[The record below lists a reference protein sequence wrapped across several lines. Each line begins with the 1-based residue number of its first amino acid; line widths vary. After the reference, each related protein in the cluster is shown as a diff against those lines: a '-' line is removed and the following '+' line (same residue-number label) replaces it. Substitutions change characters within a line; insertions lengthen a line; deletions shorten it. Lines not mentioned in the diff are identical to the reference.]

1 MRHACIV
8 HISHTAASGR
18 LRPSTKILHVC
29 LNSDDF
35 SLLCSVVVVV
45 LLNFFH
51 AFLFFEIFFFYLFLL
66 FFLYLFYFL
75 LLTFILLLNFLMIFL
90 LFLFFLTRCF
100 VTAVALVVP
109 CVLVIV
115 VFLYTYIFFWTTLF
129 RTGNLLDCSN
139 APPLSTPYCC
149 CCCCCC
155 WSASQPNQRI
165 HTTHTHKHTPLHT
178 RTAIMNTS

>member
-51 AFLFFEIFFFYLFLL
+51 AFLFFEIFLFCNL
-66 FFLYLFYFL
+66 FFFFWYF
-75 LLTFILLLNFLMIFL
+75 
-90 LFLFFLTRCF
+90 FLFFVVDF
-100 VTAVALVVP
+100 YIAFKFFDDFLVVF
-109 CVLVIV
+109 
-115 VFLYTYIFFWTTLF
+115 VFSYTLLCHRRCISCTLRF
-129 RTGNLLDCSN
+129 G
-139 APPLSTPYCC
+139 YCC
-149 CCCCCC
+149 IFIY
-155 WSASQPNQRI
+155 I
-165 HTTHTHKHTPLHT
+165 HIFLN
-178 RTAIMNTS
+178 NTFQNW